1 MNKKMVLKE
10 AINVLLTIVGAAL
23 SAFGLHIFVYPAGF
37 APLGIDG
44 IATMLQEMTNF
55 NAGYYSLMFNIPLL
69 VIAWFIIKKRFVIY
83 TLLFT
88 ILSSVMLVVLEAV
101 SFYEFHG
108 TGELIIPAIFSG
120 VILGVRTGLM
130 LKIGASA
137 GGIDIIAAM
146 IQKKRPYLNIERT
159 ITLICYVITFLS
171 YFVYHNVTSIL
182 LSVVQMFIFDKFAG
196 GMLKDS
202 RNAIEVKIVTKEPEA
217 IRNEIIYKLKHS
229 ATIVNS
235 RGMYSDDES
244 TMIISVINI
253 RQIPEFV
260 EIIKNH
266 PDTFAYYG
274 ELMGVKGNFRWKK
287 DDPTI

>member
-1 MNKKMVLKE
+1 MNKKKIQKE
-10 AINVLLTIVGAAL
+10 AVMIMLTIVGAAL

-44 IATMLQEMTNF
+44 IATMLQEITGL

-69 VIAWFIIKKRFVIY
+69 LVAWFIIKKRFVIY

-88 ILSSVMLVVLEAV
+88 VLSSIMIVILEMV
-101 SFYEFHG
+101 GFYQFHG

-130 LKIGASA
+130 IKIGASA
-137 GGIDIIAAM
+137 GGIDVIAAM

-159 ITLICYVITFLS
+159 ITVICYVITLLS

-229 ATIVNS
+229 ATIINS

-244 TMIISVINI
+244 TVIISVINI
-253 RQIPEFV
+253 RQIPDFM

-266 PDTFAYYG
+266 PNTFAYYG

>member
-1 MNKKMVLKE
+1 MNKK
-10 AINVLLTIVGAAL
+10 AIFYEIRMILLTIVGAAL

-44 IATMLQEMTNF
+44 IATMLQEVTGM

-69 VIAWFIIKKRFVIY
+69 LVAWFIIKKRFVIY
-83 TLLFT
+83 TLLYT
-88 ILSSVMLVVLEAV
+88 ILSSIMLVILETI
-101 SFYEFHG
+101 SFYEFQG

-130 LKIGASA
+130 IKIGASA

-159 ITLICYVITFLS
+159 ITLICYVITLLS

-202 RNAIEVKIVTKEPEA
+202 RNAIEVKIVTKEPDA
-217 IRNEIIYKLKHS
+217 IKNEIIYNLKHS
-229 ATIVNS
+229 ATIVS
-235 RGMYSDDES
+235 ARGMYSDDES

-253 RQIPEFV
+253 RQIPEFID
-260 EIIKNH
+260 IIKNH
-266 PDTFAYYG
+266 PGTFAYYG
-274 ELMGVKGNFRWKK
+274 ELMGVRGNFRWKK
-287 DDPTI
+287 DDPAI

>member
-1 MNKKMVLKE
+1 MNKKAICSE
-10 AINVLLTIVGAAL
+10 AVTVLLTIVGAAL

-44 IATMLQEMTNF
+44 IATMLQELTGL

-69 VIAWFIIKKRFVIY
+69 IVAWFIIKKRFVIY

-88 ILSSVMLVVLEAV
+88 VLSSVMLVILEAV
-101 SFYEFHG
+101 SFYEFQG

-159 ITLICYVITFLS
+159 ITVICYVITLLS

-182 LSVVQMFIFDKFAG
+182 LSVIQMFIFDRFAG

-202 RNAIEVKIVTKEPEA
+202 RNAIEVKIVTKEPDA
-217 IRNEIIYKLKHS
+217 IKNEIIYKLKHS

-235 RGMYSDDES
+235 RGMYSDGES

-253 RQIPEFV
+253 RQIPEFM

-287 DDPTI
+287 DDPAI

>member
-1 MNKKMVLKE
+1 MNKKAVIYEIRM
-10 AINVLLTIVGAAL
+10 ILLTIVGAAL

-44 IATMLQEMTNF
+44 IATMLQEVTGL

-69 VIAWFIIKKRFVIY
+69 VVAWFIIKKRFVIY
-83 TLLFT
+83 TLLYT
-88 ILSSVMLVVLEAV
+88 VLSSIMLVILETV
-101 SFYEFHG
+101 GFYAFQG
-108 TGELIIPAIFSG
+108 TGELIIPTIFSG

-130 LKIGASA
+130 IKIGASA

-159 ITLICYVITFLS
+159 ITLICYVITLLS

-182 LSVVQMFIFDKFAG
+182 LSFVQMFIFDKFAG

-202 RNAIEVKIVTKEPEA
+202 RNAIEVKIVTKEPDA

-229 ATIVNS
+229 ATIVS
-235 RGMYSDDES
+235 ARGMYSDDES

-253 RQIPEFV
+253 RQIPEFID
-260 EIIKNH
+260 IIKNH
-266 PDTFAYYG
+266 PGTFAYYG

-287 DDPTI
+287 DDPAI

>member
-1 MNKKMVLKE
+1 MNKKTVLKE

>member
-1 MNKKMVLKE
+1 MNKKAVIYEIRM
-10 AINVLLTIVGAAL
+10 ILLTIVGAAL

-44 IATMLQEMTNF
+44 IATMLQEVTGM
-55 NAGYYSLMFNIPLL
+55 NAGYYSLLFNVPLL
-69 VIAWFIIKKRFVIY
+69 AVAWFIIKKRFVIY
-83 TLLFT
+83 TLVYT
-88 ILSSVMLVVLEAV
+88 ILSSIMLVILETI

-130 LKIGASA
+130 IKIGASA

-159 ITLICYVITFLS
+159 ITLICYVITLLS

-202 RNAIEVKIVTKEPEA
+202 RNAIEVKIVTKEPDA
-217 IRNEIIYKLKHS
+217 IRNEIIYNLKHS
-229 ATIVNS
+229 ATIVNA

-253 RQIPEFV
+253 RQIPEFID
-260 EIIKNH
+260 IIKNH
-266 PDTFAYYG
+266 PGTFAYYG

-287 DDPTI
+287 DDPAI

>member
-1 MNKKMVLKE
+1 MNKK
-10 AINVLLTIVGAAL
+10 AIFYEIRMILLTIVGAAL

-44 IATMLQEMTNF
+44 IATMLQEVTGM

-69 VIAWFIIKKRFVIY
+69 LVAWFIIKKRFVIY
-83 TLLFT
+83 TLLYT
-88 ILSSVMLVVLEAV
+88 ILSSIMLVILETV
-101 SFYEFHG
+101 GFYEFQG

-130 LKIGASA
+130 IKIGASA

-159 ITLICYVITFLS
+159 ITLICYVITILS
-171 YFVYHNVTSIL
+171 YFVYPNVTSIL

-202 RNAIEVKIVTKEPEA
+202 RNAIEVKIVTKEPDA
-217 IRNEIIYKLKHS
+217 IRNEIIYNLKHS
-229 ATIVNS
+229 ATIVNA

-253 RQIPEFV
+253 RQIPEFID
-260 EIIKNH
+260 IIKNH
-266 PDTFAYYG
+266 PGTFAYYG

-287 DDPTI
+287 DDPAI

>member
-1 MNKKMVLKE
+1 MNKKTVLKE

-253 RQIPEFV
+253 RQIPEFID
-260 EIIKNH
+260 IIKNH

>member
-253 RQIPEFV
+253 RQIPEFID
-260 EIIKNH
+260 IIKNH

>member
-1 MNKKMVLKE
+1 MVM
-10 AINVLLTIVGAAL
+10 LTIVGAAL

-44 IATMLQEMTNF
+44 IATMLQEVTGL

-69 VIAWFIIKKRFVIY
+69 LVAWFIIKKRFVIY
-83 TLLFT
+83 TLLYT
-88 ILSSVMLVVLEAV
+88 VLSSIMLVILETV
-101 SFYEFHG
+101 NFYEFNG
-108 TGELIIPAIFSG
+108 VGELIIPAIFSG

-130 LKIGASA
+130 IKIGASA
-137 GGIDIIAAM
+137 GGIDIVAAM

-159 ITLICYVITFLS
+159 ITVICYIITLLS

-182 LSVVQMFIFDKFAG
+182 LSVIQMFIFDKFAG
-196 GMLKDS
+196 SMLKDS

-217 IRNEIIYKLKHS
+217 IKNEIIYKLKHS

-253 RQIPEFV
+253 KQIPDFM

-266 PDTFAYYG
+266 PNTFAYYG
-274 ELMGVKGNFRWKK
+274 ELMGVRGNFRWKK
-287 DDPTI
+287 DDSAI